1 MKYKVNWI
9 KTKYGNGIKTGNT
22 IIVKVIDAITVSGWI
37 ARKTWHGKKI
47 MQVAQG
53 KSFVSF
59 KLKEKKGKKTIPYK
73 TGRYILKISATG
85 KTNISNTWTDE
96 FEVI

>member
-1 MKYKVNWI
+1 MKYNANWI
-9 KTKYGNGIKTGNT
+9 KTPKGNGIKSGNS
-22 IIVKVIDAITVSGWI
+22 IIVKVNDAITVSGWI

-53 KSFVSF
+53 RTYVSF
-59 KLKEKKGKKTIPYK
+59 KLKEKRMGKILPYK

-85 KTNISNTWTDE
+85 KTNKSNTWTDE
-96 FEVI
+96 FEVV